1 MGEYKKYISECIYI
15 HVYVCIYI
23 DIRRL
28 EFPTMIPFIA
38 NRHEENHSTGLI
50 FSLLTM
56 NGNKTLSA
64 YMKELM

>member
-15 HVYVCIYI
+15 HVYVCIYVA
-23 DIRRL
+23 IRRL

-50 FSLLTM
+50 FSFTDYEW
-56 NGNKTLSA
+56 K
-64 YMKELM
+64 